1 MSQFPARLNR
11 IRARPSAQ
19 DLLGVCIE
27 QLAFVITTAFGQARF
42 DFCGRFAA
50 LRDATQ
56 RCETERAL
64 TLAEE
69 LERVAKREDLFLGRY
84 PTPKERELH
93 LVRSVLHELGEL
105 SDDRLYG
112 DITEEAILHAVDQV
126 YGAWQL
132 YTDASSGFFRQSSDE
147 AG

>member
-1 MSQFPARLNR
+1 MSDFLERLNR
-11 IRARPSAQ
+11 VRSRPSAQ
-19 DLLGVCIE
+19 DLLGLCIE
-27 QLAFVITTAFGQARF
+27 QLGFVVTTAYGQARF
-42 DFCGRFAA
+42 DFCSRFAA

-69 LERVAKREDLFLGRY
+69 LEQVAKRDDLFLGRY
-84 PTPKERELH
+84 PVPKDRELL

-112 DITEEAILHAVDQV
+112 AITDDAILHAVDQV
-126 YGAWQL
+126 KGAWQL
-132 YTDASSGFFRQSSDE
+132 YTDASSGFFRQDTDQ